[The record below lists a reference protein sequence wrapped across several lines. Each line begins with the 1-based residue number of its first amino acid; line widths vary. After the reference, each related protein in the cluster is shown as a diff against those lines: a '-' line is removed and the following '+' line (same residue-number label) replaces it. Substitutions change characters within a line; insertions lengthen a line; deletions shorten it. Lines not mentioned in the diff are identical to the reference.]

1 MDFKDANPGALI
13 LLGDDRAR
21 ETAAALRQLLPD
33 WTCELV
39 DDCSRLAEAG
49 GLKICLGIAI
59 APQKVDNRTLAWLER
74 ATRVGANLLW
84 IAVIGKHHHGHPEFM
99 KAVAASYHDF
109 FTTPVA
115 EAADML
121 RSVLAH
127 AAGLAWLRAQLLDT
141 PATADSIGPDLLGG
155 CPAMKR
161 LGKFIAKFARVDA
174 PVMIRGESGTGK
186 ELVAQAVHRASARA
200 GRPFIAVNCGAIP
213 ENLVESELFGHVKG
227 AFTGALQDRLG
238 RAALA
243 DRGTLFLDE
252 IGDLPLSHQVKILRF
267 VQEGAFAPVGSSCSI
282 RADVRI
288 IAATHVDL
296 AAAVKAQTF
305 REDLFYRLNVLQ
317 VEVPPLRDRGDDI
330 DLLARHFLS
339 SIQQKTPTLAKGFSA
354 NALLALRRYP
364 WPGNV
369 RELINR
375 VSKAAV
381 MAEGALITPEDL
393 DLPDPWE
400 EEDVSII
407 NLQGARERAERTAI
421 ELALQDSNFNLSQ
434 AANQLG
440 VSRMTI
446 YRLLEKHGIRIP

>member
-1 MDFKDANPGALI
+1 MDFGNASPGALI

-33 WTCELV
+33 WTCALV

-49 GLKICLGIAI
+49 GREICLGIAI
-59 APQKVDNRTLAWLER
+59 APHEVDSRTPTWLER
-74 ATRVGANLLW
+74 ATRARANLLW
-84 IAVIGKHHHGHPEFM
+84 IAVIGEHHHGHPEFM
-99 KAVAASYHDF
+99 KAVAASCHDF

-115 EAADML
+115 EAADIL

-127 AAGLAWLRAQLLDT
+127 AAGLARLRAQLLDP
-141 PATADSIGPDLLGG
+141 PAADSIGPDLLGG
-155 CPAMKR
+155 CPAIKR
-161 LGKFIAKFARVDA
+161 LGKLIGKFARAEA
-174 PVMIRGESGTGK
+174 PVMICGESGTGK
-186 ELVAQAVHRASARA
+186 ELVAQAIHRASARA

-227 AFTGALQDRLG
+227 AFTGAVQDRLG

-267 VQEGAFAPVGSSCSI
+267 IQEGAFEPVGSSCSI
-282 RADVRI
+282 RVDVRI

-296 AAAVKAQTF
+296 AAAVKAQAF

-317 VEVPPLRDRGDDI
+317 IEVPPLRDRGEDI
-330 DLLARHFLS
+330 ELLARHFLS
-339 SIQQKTPTLAKGFSA
+339 RIQEKTPTVAKGFSA
-354 NALLALRRYP
+354 DALLALRRYQ

-381 MAEGALITPEDL
+381 VAERALITPAEL

-421 ELALQDSNFNLSQ
+421 ELALRDSNFNLSQ